1 MTTQAGSILIV
12 EDDADLRAVL
22 SRYLRHQGFSV
33 TEASSAEEAT
43 SAIRDGDRP
52 SLIVLDINLP
62 GDNGWD
68 LLRGPSLAEA
78 GDPPVV
84 IASALPVS
92 PKRLVEFHIAGYL
105 PKPFPI
111 ETLVDT
117 VQRVLTREEPQPE
130 P

>member
-1 MTTQAGSILIV
+1 MTSSDAILIV
-12 EDDADLRAVL
+12 EDDDGLREILA
-22 SRYLRHQGFSV
+22 RYLRHQGYPV
-33 TEASSAEEAT
+33 TEAASAEDAVT
-43 SAIRDGDRP
+43 AIQDGLRP
-52 SLIVLDINLP
+52 ALVVLDINLP

-68 LLRGPSLAEA
+68 LLRGPSLAGA

-84 IASALPVS
+84 IASALPIS
-92 PKRLVEFHIAGYL
+92 PKRLAEFRIAGYL

-117 VQRVLTREEPQPE
+117 VERVLSREEPQPE

>member
-1 MTTQAGSILIV
+1 MTDAAAVLIV
-12 EDDADLRAVL
+12 EDDEDLRAVL
-22 SRYLRHQGFSV
+22 ARYLRHQGFAV
-33 TEASSAEEAT
+33 TEAGSAELAVA
-43 SAIRDGDRP
+43 AIAAGARP
-52 SLIVLDINLP
+52 AVVILDVNLP

-68 LLRGPSLAEA
+68 LLRGPSLATA

-84 IASALPVS
+84 IASAVPVS
-92 PKRLVEFHIAGYL
+92 PKRLAEFRIAGYL

-117 VQRVLTREEPQPE
+117 VTRVLNGEESQPL